1 MSETMDT
8 PNISLQEQRRAE
20 LEADGTPFHPE
31 SYTGT
36 SPIKVSKLGHMVY
49 EVTDVE
55 RTVRFWTEVMGFIE
69 TDRNE
74 HGMVFFRC
82 GPDHHAIG
90 LTPAKADRRP
100 KSEEAI
106 KVQHLALEVENTD
119 VLLAAREYLIA
130 NDIPIVFD
138 GRKGAGCNYSLHFCD
153 PDGFEF
159 ELYCLMDQVGEDG
172 KLRPEDQFR
181 RAPTL
186 EEAIANPLPK
196 TW

>member
-1 MSETMDT
+1 MTET
-8 PNISLQEQRRAE
+8 ISLQESRRAE

-36 SPIKVSKLGHMVY
+36 SPIKVSKLGHLVY

-55 RTVRFWTEVMGFIE
+55 RTVKFWTEVMGFIE

-90 LTPAKADRRP
+90 LKPAKPTATRRP
-100 KSEEAI
+100 KSEEAMR
-106 KVQHLALEVENTD
+106 VEHLALEVENTD
-119 VLLAAREYLIA
+119 ALLAAKDYLEA
-130 NDIPIVFD
+130 NNIPIVFE
-138 GRKGAGCNYSLHFCD
+138 GRKGAGCNYSLHFHD

-159 ELYCLMDQVGEDG
+159 ELYCLMDQIGEDG
-172 KLRPEDQFR
+172 KLRPVDQFR
-181 RAPTL
+181 RAGTL
-186 EEAIANPLPK
+186 AEAIANPLPK
-196 TW
+196 SW